1 MKKRLGMITR
11 QVAATFRYKRRTEAH
26 CKWSQNTWRNISNIK
41 RCLFAGGSAPQNGGG
56 TAGLFQNF
64 WNPYYR
70 GSWLFW
76 RWPNANWTPL
86 TGSMEWE
93 DPPHR
98 RFHATPSLR
107 KILSAQSATRWVEL
121 LTKVVFPFFKTTA
134 ASLLPRWCLP
144 PAGSS
149 SAATATWSARSA
161 NRDKR
166 FDLVLLAGRVDDN
179 GNANDEHLHK
189 DVPCKNWWKFMKIH
203 SNVCF
208 LGCPLD
214 HRLFYETSH

>member
-11 QVAATFRYKRRTEAH
+11 QVAATFRYKRGAEAH
-26 CKWSQNTWRNISNIK
+26 CKGTQNTWRNISNIK

-86 TGSMEWE
+86 TGSMGWE
-93 DPPHR
+93 DPPRR

-107 KILSAQSATRWVEL
+107 KILSAQSAMRWETLSTFFPLCSTSAFPPQVMSPPSRIFQCSNGHLICEECKQRQEIRSCPTCRSWTWQWL
-121 LTKVVFPFFKTTA
+121 LQ
-134 ASLLPRWCLP
+134 W
-144 PAGSS
+144 
-149 SAATATWSARSA
+149 
-161 NRDKR
+161 
-166 FDLVLLAGRVDDN
+166 
-179 GNANDEHLHK
+179 
-189 DVPCKNWWKFMKIH
+189 
-203 SNVCF
+203 
-208 LGCPLD
+208 
-214 HRLFYETSH
+214 

>member
-11 QVAATFRYKRRTEAH
+11 QVTATFRYKRRAEAH
-26 CKWSQNTWRNISNIK
+26 CKGTQNTWRNISNIK

-70 GSWLFW
+70 GRWLFW

-98 RFHATPSLR
+98 RFHATPYLR
-107 KILSAQSATRWVEL
+107 KILSAQSAMRWVEL
-121 LTKVVFPFFKTTA
+121 LTKVVFPFSKPLQTLSTTGDV
-134 ASLLPRWCLP
+134 SPQPDLPVQQRP
-144 PAGSS
+144 PDLRGVQ
-149 SAATATWSARSA
+149 TET
-161 NRDKR
+161 RDSI
-166 FDLVLLAGRVDDN
+166 LSYLQVA
-179 GNANDEHLHK
+179 
-189 DVPCKNWWKFMKIH
+189 
-203 SNVCF
+203 
-208 LGCPLD
+208 
-214 HRLFYETSH
+214 